1 MPNPESALH
10 LSLVAAYPD
19 RKDVVKAARTLEER
33 GYRVRRCS
41 TGEDYLYSEVE
52 LVVIYAPSLL
62 GVQINKIKA
71 AADARQIPCAEI
83 RQESSAWRLPPPR
96 KEVVVQPDP
105 DPPPI
110 SAAKVPSVLPDNLPV
125 FLQQVQKSLEA
136 DLDWGEIVGTIQ
148 PWWTGETPTGERLR
162 QYIERLTSTP
172 EKVPAAFRE
181 FWARYKKTPEPA
193 VSEEA
198 VPVETLT
205 PPLSDME
212 LHLLYEEAETT
223 NQDLQAANTRLAKL
237 QEELAAQLRQEQ
249 AATAAA
255 RQKAADYYRGLL
267 AVRREADQLR
277 QQVQILQRNT
287 EGVAD
292 TLQAVQ
298 TERDALQRC
307 VLALQEETQ
316 YLRKTPPAAEPSH
329 RILTKEGFGAA
340 YAAYQMK
347 VVLAEDLVSRI
358 AKELG
363 L

>member
-96 KEVVVQPDP
+96 KEVVQP
-105 DPPPI
+105 DPPPA

-162 QYIERLTSTP
+162 QYVERLFSTP
-172 EKVPAAFRE
+172 ERIPAAFRE
-181 FWARYKKTPEPA
+181 FWASYKKAPEPA
-193 VSEEA
+193 ISEEA
-198 VPVETLT
+198 VPVETLA

-212 LHLLYEEAETT
+212 LQKLYEEAETT
-223 NQDLQAANTRLAKL
+223 NQELQAANTRLAKL

-249 AATAAA
+249 VATAAA

-277 QQVQILQRNT
+277 QQVQLLQRNT

-298 TERDALQRC
+298 AERDALQRS

-316 YLRKTPPAAEPSH
+316 RLRKTPPTSEPSH
-329 RILTKEGFGAA
+329 RILTKEGFSAV